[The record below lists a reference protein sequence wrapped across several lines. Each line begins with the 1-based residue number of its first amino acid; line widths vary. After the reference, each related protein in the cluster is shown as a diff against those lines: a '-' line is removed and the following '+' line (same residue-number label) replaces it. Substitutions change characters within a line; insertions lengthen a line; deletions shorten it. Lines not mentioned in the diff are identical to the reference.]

1 MNVRITGGELK
12 GRMIRFQASKALRP
26 TTSMVRGA
34 IFTILGSNLLEG
46 AQVLDLFSGTGAM
59 GIEAISRG
67 AGHVD
72 FIELDSRRCKEIKTI
87 LHDFKIDQ
95 KAKVTY
101 GNAIDKIDNLD
112 SNYDVLFADPP
123 YGYKEWDRLLAKI
136 EKFQIM
142 KVGSLAIFETSK
154 HENHNFGNSNLIMKT
169 QRKYGDSIISMY
181 MSNG

>member
-12 GRMIRFQASKALRP
+12 GRMIRFQTSKALRP

-34 IFTILGSNLLEG
+34 IFTILGSNVLEG

-72 FIELDSRRCKEIKTI
+72 FIELDSRRCKEIRTI

-101 GNAIDKIDNLD
+101 GNA
-112 SNYDVLFADPP
+112 F
-123 YGYKEWDRLLAKI
+123 
-136 EKFQIM
+136 
-142 KVGSLAIFETSK
+142 
-154 HENHNFGNSNLIMKT
+154 
-169 QRKYGDSIISMY
+169 
-181 MSNG
+181 